1 MDSIRAYKQKASS
14 SLKWTTIG
22 ELAAKAIVP
31 ITNMILARLLSPE
44 VFGLVASITVITNFA
59 EIVAESGFSR
69 YILQQKFASEK
80 KKKQSAGTATI
91 FSLFVSI
98 LIFIIISIF
107 SKQFSSFVGASGC
120 EFVLIFSA
128 AQIPV
133 YAITSIQMSLYRRD
147 FKFGYLAIVRVSSC
161 LIQLIVSFVVAFAG
175 LGVWSIPAG
184 TLASLV
190 CQFVLMIIF
199 NKNSFCISFSW
210 VSFKEMWASSGLF
223 LISAIVVWADSSINV
238 LFASHFLGA
247 AESGFIKNGFTTATG
262 IISLMTAIYS
272 PVLISL
278 LAKLVNGTSEYHEIF
293 NKYQKAMSALF
304 VPLGIG
310 MFVFQSFL
318 CYFFFGDG
326 WEQAGI
332 VLGCIGLVG
341 CIRAASGNFIITAW
355 TAQGKPI
362 WIFLSDLLS
371 CLFLI
376 CTWLVTKGLD
386 YRFIV
391 ICISCAYFPT
401 NFLCIALCKRTLHIK
416 PSYVIKNTFGCFGP
430 GVLMGLFGYLLTQI
444 FYDTWV
450 CVIYIFLCIIFY
462 FSILI
467 FSYNDYFEC
476 IVDTFGGSKLLK
488 LFAKNEPYAL
498 FAR

>member
-1 MDSIRAYKQKASS
+1 MDSVHTYKQKASS
-14 SLKWTTIG
+14 SIKWTTIG
-22 ELAAKAIVP
+22 ELIAKAIVP

-59 EIVAESGFSR
+59 EIVSESGFSR
-69 YILQQKFASEK
+69 YILQQKFASER

-91 FSLFVSI
+91 FSFFVSL
-98 LIFIIISIF
+98 LIFAFISLF
-107 SKQFSSFVGASGC
+107 SKQFSSLVGASGC

-128 AQIPV
+128 AQIPF

-161 LIQLIVSFVVAFAG
+161 LLQLITSFIVAFAG

-190 CQFVLMIIF
+190 CQFILMIVF
-199 NKNSFCISFSW
+199 NKNSFCLSFSW
-210 VSFKEMWASSGLF
+210 ISFKEMWASSGLF

-247 AESGFIKNGFTTATG
+247 AESGLIKNGFSTATG
-262 IISLMTAIYS
+262 IVSLMTAIYS

-278 LAKLVNGTSEYHEIF
+278 LAKLDSGTDEYKEIF
-293 NKYQKAMSALF
+293 NKYQKALSALF

-318 CYFFFGDG
+318 SYFFFGDG

-332 VLGCIGLVG
+332 VMGCIGLVG
-341 CIRAASGNFIITAW
+341 CVRAASGNFIITAW

-371 CLFLI
+371 CAFLI
-376 CTWLVTKGLD
+376 FTWLVTKGFN
-386 YRFIV
+386 YHFIV
-391 ICISCAYFPT
+391 ICISCAYLPT
-401 NFLCIALCKRTLHIK
+401 NFLCIVLCKSTLHLH
-416 PSYVIKNTFGCFGP
+416 PSCVIKNTLGCFGP

-444 FYDTWV
+444 FYNKWI
-450 CVIYIFLCIIFY
+450 CIIYILLCIVFY
-462 FSILI
+462 FFILF

-476 IVDTFGGSKLLK
+476 IVDAFGGSRLLK
-488 LFAKNEPYAL
+488 LFVKNEQYTL
-498 FAR
+498 FVR